1 MLRRIPIR
9 LLHFAAALA
18 VVFGI
23 VFCYRRIVHVN
34 QTTVALTFLLAILTV
49 SALWGFAVS
58 AVMSVAAML
67 ALNYYFL
74 PPFGTLVIAD
84 PQNWAALFAFLATA
98 LIASQLSARAQREAE
113 ESQRRRNEVERLYSF
128 SQHLLVS
135 GNVIT
140 LLNAIPNHIVETFG
154 VGAAALYFGSKGK
167 FYYSGAAAHFDEEEM
182 KRAMLCDEPMID
194 ANRSLCFTS
203 VRMGTRPMGSLGISG
218 RLLSRQTLE
227 ALSTLIAV
235 AFERARAVEELGK
248 TQAVREGERLK
259 SALLDSVTHD
269 FRTPLTSI
277 KASVT
282 SLLSAPESSEAQKQE
297 LLTVIN
303 EECDRL
309 NQLVGDAAEMARL
322 DAGEFELTCEAQSI
336 AEIVEAA
343 VQHCRSNLGTRVV
356 SIEIP
361 REIPPVRAD
370 FQRVRDVL
378 VRLIENANVYT
389 PQEQPITI
397 SAEASGDL
405 VITNVADRGPGIDE
419 MELGLIFDK
428 FYRGK
433 NQRYLVQGT
442 GMGLPIAKAIVEA
455 HGGTIW
461 VTSQLGHGSVFSF
474 SLPVA
479 YEKSY
484 DRAAPTEAGNVR
496 SDSESDPL

>member
-1 MLRRIPIR
+1 MLRRVPIR
-9 LLHFAAALA
+9 LLHLA
-18 VVFGI
+18 VAAGVVLGITLFYQRVFS
-23 VFCYRRIVHVN
+23 VN
-34 QTTVALTFLLAILTV
+34 QTTVALTFLLAILSV
-49 SALWGFAVS
+49 SAVWGFAVS
-58 AVMSVAAML
+58 AFMSVAAML
-67 ALNYYFL
+67 AFNYYFL
-74 PPFGTLVIAD
+74 PPFGTLTIAD
-84 PQNWAALFAFLATA
+84 PQNWVALFTFLATA
-98 LIASQLSARAQREAE
+98 LIASQLSARARREAE
-113 ESQRRRNEVERLYSF
+113 ESGRRRDEVERLYAF

-140 LLNAIPNHIVETFG
+140 LLNAIPNHIVETFA

-167 FYYSGAAAHFDEEEM
+167 FYYSGSATPFDEEEM
-182 KRAMLCDEPMID
+182 KRAMLRDEPILD
-194 ANRSLCFTS
+194 ANRSLCFTP

-218 RLLSRQTLE
+218 RLLSSQTLD

-248 TQAVREGERLK
+248 TQAAREGERLK

-282 SLLSAPESSEAQKQE
+282 SLLSTPESSDAQRQE
-297 LLTVIN
+297 LLTVID

-322 DAGEFELTCEAQSI
+322 DAGEFELTREAQRV
-336 AEIVEAA
+336 ADIVAAA
-343 VQHCRSNLGTRVV
+343 VQQCRNNMGARDVR
-356 SIEIP
+356 IEIP
-361 REIPPVRAD
+361 PGIPPVWAD
-370 FQRVRDVL
+370 FQRVKDVL
-378 VRLIENANVYT
+378 VRLIENANVYS
-389 PQEQPITI
+389 PREQPITI
-397 SAEASGDL
+397 SAEANGPM
-405 VITNVADRGPGIDE
+405 VVTNVADRGPGIDE

-479 YEKSY
+479 YENSY
-484 DRAAPTEAGNVR
+484 ERSALGESGRAQT
-496 SDSESDPL
+496 DLESDAS